1 MNNIDPKRLAAEK
14 AVEYVRDG
22 MTIGLGTGTTAYWA
36 IQRIG
41 VRVKD
46 GLKIKAVSSS
56 EHSASLAK
64 DLNIPVTDINSISTI
79 DLTID
84 GADEVD
90 PQKNLIKGGGGALLR
105 EKILAS
111 NTKQYIIVVDESKMV
126 KQLGKFPV
134 PVEVTS
140 FAAMLTLKK
149 IEALRCKAQLRIKE
163 GKQFV
168 TDNGNLIADC
178 KFEMISDPLALD
190 SKLHAIAGVV
200 ETGLFVDFS
209 PTIVV
214 GYKNGNVEVIK

>member
-1 MNNIDPKRLAAEK
+1 MDAKKIAAEK

-41 VRVKD
+41 VLVKD

-64 DLNIPVTDINSISTI
+64 DLNIPMIDINSISGI

-105 EKILAS
+105 EKILAI

-134 PVEVTS
+134 PVEVTG
-140 FAAMLTLKK
+140 FAAVLTLKR
-149 IEALRCKAQLRIKE
+149 IEALGCKAQLRTKD

-178 KFEMISDPLALD
+178 QFQTISNPHALN
-190 SKLHAIAGVV
+190 STLHAIAGVV